1 MTSLKIKSWT
11 GFDQPHLIA
20 QAWSL
25 RHEVFRSQLGWQVQ
39 SLNNLEYDRFDSWAS
54 HCCALDDEKV
64 VAYWRAL
71 PTLKPYL
78 LEESFQ
84 SLLHGKPLPRH
95 ADIWEISRFLVSPTH
110 PDRDDVGRMMVRE
123 AGFFGAT
130 AGASTLL
137 AVVEPPFARFIRAS
151 GLPIR
156 NECAPTPVGSGSRG
170 IVKAVLISLNVQALM
185 DSIPDMQARAA

>member
-1 MTSLKIKSWT
+1 MTSLNIKSWV
-11 GFDQPHLIA
+11 GFDQPLLMA

-25 RHEVFRSQLGWQVQ
+25 RHEVFRSQLGWQVK

-54 HCCALDDEKV
+54 HCCALDGEKV

-71 PTLKPYL
+71 PTVKPYL

-84 SLLHGKPLPRH
+84 ALLQGKPLPRQ
-95 ADIWEISRFLVSPTH
+95 ADIWEISRFLVSPSH
-110 PDRDDVGRMMVRE
+110 PYRDDVGRMMVRE

-130 AGASTLL
+130 AGASTLF
-137 AVVEPPFARFIRAS
+137 AVVEPPFARFIRSS

-156 NECAPTPVGSGSRG
+156 TECAPTPVGTGSRG
-170 IVKAVLISLNVQALM
+170 TVRAVLISLNVQALVA
-185 DSIPDMQARAA
+185 SSPDMPARAA